1 MLANFDAIDCLFL
14 CITGSAEFFFLCCF
28 LQFSTKW
35 ASCFLWEGKSF
46 FYFHILLNETKFR
59 PLNWLIIIN
68 TWYFCLKQAIL
79 VVTRSYDF
87 KRNNSVPEA
96 WCLEA
101 QIVASNLRKH
111 VDQLWCY
118 RLLISLNYGKRWFF
132 FLWCF
137 LQFSTKSASCFLWK
151 SKSCF

>member
-137 LQFSTKSASCFLWK
+137 LQFSTKSASCFLWE